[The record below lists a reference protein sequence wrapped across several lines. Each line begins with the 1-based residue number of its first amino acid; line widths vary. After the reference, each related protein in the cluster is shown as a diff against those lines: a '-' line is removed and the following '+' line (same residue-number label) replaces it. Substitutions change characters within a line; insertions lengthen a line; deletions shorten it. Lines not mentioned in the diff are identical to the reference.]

1 MAEFDPDAYL
11 NKEDKKKK
19 SGFDPDA
26 YLKKTEPE
34 SALQTFG
41 RSSASLADSALN
53 ALTGTLDYGAYALA
67 RAAGRSPEQATAET
81 TSPKDVFGRAFGVTG
96 TQGYEQ
102 APLRQIGTAIG
113 EGLQSSVI
121 QPVAQTTG
129 LPEGDVG
136 NMLNSLMMGAGPAV
150 PKVAGAVGRGA
161 VNTGKAVVKA
171 PVDVIKGAAGR
182 ATGYIAKPGETPT
195 GYQVPSSRIPLG
207 DTFIPPAEMARLEA
221 GLPMS
226 EGAVRPISELA
237 PAPVLALSGGEIP
250 ASGQAMRAFGERIGE
265 TYSNP
270 YTAAAD
276 IGSMFLTG
284 GIPVLTGMR
293 GALGIAQGAADAY
306 LARKGF
312 KSLSPEQ
319 QTILN
324 QGGNPFIAPG
334 AVKPSDIPQP
344 IREAAAAR
352 VTPVQPQLG
361 YSPTPTPQTIPMGG
375 PGRRVNIEGESFNL
389 PYEIDTSRVQPTGP
403 RQVAPQPTIGPVAP
417 ETITP
422 APAVA
427 PVESMLGQKLTPEQ
441 ILAQIQARS
450 GKKGAGIF
458 ETAGEAPPAPID
470 LGANR
475 ASFLD
480 KINQHR
486 AGLEETRAQ
495 NRETFSGTAENLGR
509 GTEAERLARMT
520 PAERSDYLFRQGL
533 KSDTMTDAAVV
544 KDMIDTT
551 TNTGIRRNNKTNIVD
566 NSVFDEFAADAG
578 VLLDWSTAPD
588 ISKMGWADGRKAM
601 SDWMYKQVK
610 TPANDLGLDA
620 RTGGIRGQMRQM
632 EEANKNIQPVNPAEE
647 AAALNAAQERMKRL
661 RGGSME
667 MMSNEATLGSRQ
679 NPFSDINMAWDE
691 AILNKITSPASHDI
705 TYKLPDGVVSR
716 EIKQPGRIEHISYDP
731 STGSETSYITN
742 IMGKHKEYVVR
753 KSHRDGQVFESKTYA
768 EKPEGFPRE
777 LGSPAPEPTMTKKE
791 FMEEFAMARL
801 SGDKLPTGTYIDGD
815 YTIVKKPFR
824 IYENLNPQQRKDFLK
839 AGGVEQLSQRF
850 ETATGKVDV
859 EYATK
864 LAKQIKKAM
873 NKMD

>member
-26 YLKKTEPE
+26 YLKKTQPE

-53 ALTGTLDYGAYALA
+53 AVTGTLDYGAYALA

-102 APLRQIGTAIG
+102 APLRQLGTAIG
-113 EGLQSSVI
+113 EGLQGSVI
-121 QPVAQTTG
+121 QPIAQTTG
-129 LPEGDVG
+129 LPEADVA
-136 NMLNSLMMGAGPAV
+136 NMFNTATIAAGPAV
-150 PKVAGAVGRGA
+150 PKVAGAA
-161 VNTGKAVVKA
+161 KAVAKA
-171 PVDVIKGAAGR
+171 PVDVVKGAAGR

-207 DTFIPPAEMARLEA
+207 DTFIPAAEMARLEA

-226 EGAVRPISELA
+226 QGAVRPISELA

-250 ASGQAMRAFGERIGE
+250 AAGQAMRAFGERIGE

-276 IGSMFLTG
+276 VGSMFLTG

-293 GALGIAQGAADAY
+293 GALGLAQGAADAY
-306 LARKGF
+306 LASKGF

-324 QGGNPFIAPG
+324 QGGNPFVATG

-344 IREAAAAR
+344 IREAAAQR
-352 VTPVQPQLG
+352 ITPVQPQLG

-403 RQVAPQPTIGPVAP
+403 QQVAPQPVRPVAP

-422 APAVA
+422 TPAPAVA
-427 PVESMLGQKLTPEQ
+427 TAPATESVLGQKLTPEQ

-458 ETAGEAPPAPID
+458 ETAGDAPPPPID
-470 LGANR
+470 LAANR
-475 ASFLD
+475 ASFPD

-495 NRETFSGTAENLGR
+495 NKETFAGTAENLGR
-509 GTEAERLARMT
+509 GTEAERLARMS

-544 KDMIDTT
+544 KDMIKTT
-551 TNTGIRRNNKTNIVD
+551 TNTGIRRYKNSNIVD

-578 VLLDWSTAPD
+578 VMLDWKSAPD
-588 ISKMGWADGRKAM
+588 ISKMGFGEGKSAM
-601 SDWMYKQVK
+601 TDWMYKQIK
-610 TPANDLGLDA
+610 TEANDLGLDA
-620 RTGGIRGQMRQM
+620 RTGGIRGQIKAM
-632 EEANKNIQPVNPAEE
+632 EEANKNIQPINPTEE
-647 AAALNAAQERMKRL
+647 AAAVKAAQERMKKL

-667 MMSNEATLGSRQ
+667 MMSAEPAHT
-679 NPFSDINMAWDE
+679 FSSKQDFLEQQSFDVLAGVPTVGTYPQG
-691 AILNKITSPASHDI
+691 NKIMHSQQIAPFMTKTHIFATDAKTGKRVPIGDDWTAADPKPSMVEMRE
-705 TYKLPDGVVSR
+705 TFKGVDAVPESTK
-716 EIKQPGRIEHISYDP
+716 IKRHQAEV
-731 STGSETSYITN
+731 EKK
-742 IMGKHKEYVVR
+742 MGKPVEI
-753 KSHRDGQVFESKTYA
+753 DYA
-768 EKPEGFPRE
+768 KINAEW
-777 LGSPAPEPTMTKKE
+777 
-791 FMEEFAMARL
+791 
-801 SGDKLPTGTYIDGD
+801 
-815 YTIVKKPFR
+815 
-824 IYENLNPQQRKDFLK
+824 Q
-839 AGGVEQLSQRF
+839 
-850 ETATGKVDV
+850 
-859 EYATK
+859 
-864 LAKQIKKAM
+864 AKQAKK
-873 NKMD
+873 KKGK

>member
-26 YLKKTEPE
+26 YLKKTQPE

-102 APLRQIGTAIG
+102 APLRQLGTAIG
-113 EGLQSSVI
+113 EGLQGSVI
-121 QPVAQTTG
+121 QPIAQTTG
-129 LPEGDVG
+129 LPEADVA
-136 NMLNSLMMGAGPAV
+136 NMFNTATIAAGPAV
-150 PKVAGAVGRGA
+150 PKVAGAA
-161 VNTGKAVVKA
+161 KAVAKA
-171 PVDVIKGAAGR
+171 PVDVVKGAAGR

-207 DTFIPPAEMARLEA
+207 DTFIPAAEMARLEA

-250 ASGQAMRAFGERIGE
+250 AAGQAMRAFGERIGE

-276 IGSMFLTG
+276 VGSMFLTG

-293 GALGIAQGAADAY
+293 GALGLAQGAADAY
-306 LARKGF
+306 LASKGF

-324 QGGNPFIAPG
+324 AGGNPFVATG

-352 VTPVQPQLG
+352 VTPVQPLQLG
-361 YSPTPTPQTIPMGG
+361 YEPQRMYVSPEGVASTDMVAANRAGIEQKYPPVTVG
-375 PGRRVNIEGESFNL
+375 PAV
-389 PYEIDTSRVQPTGP
+389 
-403 RQVAPQPTIGPVAP
+403 P
-417 ETITP
+417 ETIAPTP

-427 PVESMLGQKLTPEQ
+427 TAPAAESVLGQKLTPEQ

-450 GKKGAGIF
+450 GKKGAGVF
-458 ETAGEAPPAPID
+458 ETAGEAPPPPID
-470 LGANR
+470 LTANR

-495 NRETFSGTAENLGR
+495 NKETFAGTAENLGR
-509 GTEAERLARMT
+509 GTEAERLERMT
-520 PAERSDYLFRQGL
+520 PAERADYFLRQAL

-544 KDMIDTT
+544 KDMIKTT
-551 TNTGIRRNNKTNIVD
+551 VNTGVKRYKNSNIVY

-588 ISKMGWADGRKAM
+588 ISKMGWKEGNSAM
-601 SDWMYKQVK
+601 SNWMYKQIK
-610 TPANDLGLDA
+610 TEANDLGLDT

-632 EEANKNIQPVNPAEE
+632 EESNADIQPPNPAEE
-647 AAALNAAQERMKRL
+647 AALAKAAQERMAKMRKF
-661 RGGSME
+661 GSSME
-667 MMSNEATLGSRQ
+667 MMSTESTPTLQVFKNENEFKKQKSLDILAGKPTVGTWQEGSKTIHSQ
-679 NPFSDINMAWDE
+679 EISPFMT
-691 AILNKITSPASHDI
+691 K
-705 TYKLPDGVVSR
+705 
-716 EIKQPGRIEHISYDP
+716 
-731 STGSETSYITN
+731 TN
-742 IMGKHKEYVVR
+742 I
-753 KSHRDGQVFESKTYA
+753 
-768 EKPEGFPRE
+768 
-777 LGSPAPEPTMTKKE
+777 
-791 FMEEFAMARL
+791 FAT
-801 SGDKLPTGTYIDGD
+801 D
-815 YTIVKKPFR
+815 
-824 IYENLNPQQRKDFLK
+824 
-839 AGGVEQLSQRF
+839 
-850 ETATGKVDV
+850 TATGKRVPRGKTWTADDPKPSGV
-859 EYATK
+859 ESAQQIRKK
-864 LAKQIKKAM
+864 LGK
-873 NKMD
+873 